1 MFQKDSNFS
10 DDDDD
15 MVMMMM
21 MMMARMYSIY
31 HGYTFK
37 YYFNH
42 LF

>member
-1 MFQKDSNFS
+1 MYQKDSNFS

-15 MVMMMM
+15 MMMM
-21 MMMARMYSIY
+21 MMMACMYSIY

-37 YYFNH
+37 YLFNH